1 MKAALILLLA
11 SAPALSCD
19 WTVTKT
25 VDPMPDKTMCRV
37 TSPTAKVTFY
47 KYADERP
54 NVVVVS
60 AYKNFGLQIRIDDN
74 EAVWMGEN
82 FPSRMRAMD
91 TLLPQL
97 QGAKRIRT
105 SFRDYPDNQA
115 GDAPVC
121 NLPELLA
128 SC

>member
-1 MKAALILLLA
+1 MKAAMILLLA

-25 VDPMPDKTMCRV
+25 VDPMTDKTMCRV
-37 TSPTAKVTFY
+37 SSPTAKVTFY
-47 KYADERP
+47 RYGTDRP
-54 NVVVVS
+54 NVSVAS
-60 AYKNFGLQIRIDDN
+60 AYKRPGLQIRIDESVAISMGDN
-74 EAVWMGEN
+74 AG
-82 FPSRMRAMD
+82 SRQKALD

>member
-25 VDPMPDKTMCRV
+25 VDPMTDKTMCRV

-47 KYADERP
+47 KFGTDRP
-54 NVVVVS
+54 NVSVAS
-60 AYKNFGLQIRIDDN
+60 AYKRPGLQIRIDESPAVSMGDN
-74 EAVWMGEN
+74 ALDRQKALDAV
-82 FPSRMRAMD
+82 
-91 TLLPQL
+91 LPQL
-97 QGAKRIRT
+97 QGATRIRT